1 MRFSFLD
8 GKLVAITMELPDV
21 ELEDKWID
29 PDDLEQLFGLVFKPS
44 PREYG
49 RNYPLHLSF
58 MPTRQ
63 ATKEG

>member
-8 GKLVAITMELPDV
+8 GKLVAITMELPDA

-29 PDDLEQLFGLVFKPS
+29 PDDLEQLFGVVFKPS

-49 RNYPLHLSF
+49 RNYLSI
-58 MPTRQ
+58 
-63 ATKEG
+63 